1 MEEIRIIQKTE
12 LTFLQIQL
20 EQIIFISYPTIKLL
34 EVQETKRTIRF
45 GDE

>member
-1 MEEIRIIQKTE
+1 MVEIRIIQKTE

-34 EVQETKRTIRF
+34 EAQETKRTIRF